1 MASALLKSA
10 AAASTRAGLS
20 GWAFKAKRAF
30 PAVAFFGG
38 FLWDAATLGT
48 RITSLDLFL
57 LLGYLVGAALLLIW
71 LGRRRAGSEADPGTS
86 TQAALRSP
94 LESAGEPPPNPSAP
108 PPASGAARTWKQAL
122 LQEGP
127 DLALQFFFG
136 GLFSA
141 LVIFYFLSSSYLP
154 GLFLVLG
161 LAALLT
167 VNEFL
172 EGHYQ
177 RFTLSWTLF
186 ATCAILFLNFALP
199 HLFRSVHPIWFYV
212 STALGY
218 GLVVLLRRASPR
230 ARGSL
235 KPAAGVALVL
245 TGLYLF
251 NGIPPVPLVK
261 KRLQIVR
268 ALERTPAGYA
278 ARIETPPLWA
288 PWRDTDRKV
297 HQASGEKVFCY
308 TSVFLPPGISTT
320 LYHVWQHRDA
330 KTGKWVTWSRIGFPV
345 RGGRQDGYRG
355 YTFKRN
361 LAAGKW
367 QVRVETEGGR
377 VLGLNRFT
385 VVALVPGREPSFR
398 DLQLR

>member
-1 MASALLKSA
+1 MNASLAKPVVVAASAAGFSA
-10 AAASTRAGLS
+10 WTGR
-20 GWAFKAKRAF
+20 FKRAF
-30 PAVAFFGG
+30 PAIAFFGG
-38 FLWDAATLGT
+38 FLWDAVTLGT

-57 LLGYLVGAALLLIW
+57 LLGYLVGAAGLLIG
-71 LGRRRAGSEADPGTS
+71 LGRQAGAAEAAGAG
-86 TQAALRSP
+86 AAAPARGNVSP
-94 LESAGEPPPNPSAP
+94 LEAPPAAPSAAAP
-108 PPASGAARTWKQAL
+108 GAPRGWIRAL
-122 LQEGP
+122 KEDGP
-127 DLALQFFFG
+127 DIALQFCFG

-154 GLFLVLG
+154 GLLVVLG
-161 LAALLT
+161 LVVLLGA
-167 VNEFL
+167 NEFL
-172 EGHYQ
+172 EGHYR

-199 HLFRSVHPIWFYV
+199 HLFRSVSPFWFYA

-218 GLVVLLRRASPR
+218 GLTLLIKRAAPR

-235 KPAAGVALVL
+235 LPAAGVAVAL
-245 TGLYLF
+245 TLLYLF

-261 KRLQIVR
+261 KQLQICR
-268 ALERTPAGYA
+268 ELEKREGAYV
-278 ARIETPPLWA
+278 ARIEQPPLWA
-288 PWRDTDRKV
+288 PWRNTDRHV
-297 HQASGEKVFCY
+297 HQRPGEKVFCY

-330 KTGKWVTWSRIGFPV
+330 RSGKWVTWSRIGFPV

-361 LAAGKW
+361 LAPGKW
-367 QVRVETEGGR
+367 QVRVETESGR

-385 VVALVPGREPSFR
+385 VETIPADGPLAFK
-398 DLQLR
+398 DLTLR

>member
-1 MASALLKSA
+1 MPGLGA
-10 AAASTRAGLS
+10 RAGLS
-20 GWAFKAKRAF
+20 RLAFKARRAF

-57 LLGYLVGAALLLIW
+57 LLGYLVGAALILIW
-71 LGRRRAGSEADPGTS
+71 LGRRRAPFESAPVTGAANTPVTGPVTGLATGPAN
-86 TQAALRSP
+86 TQATGAS
-94 LESAGEPPPNPSAP
+94 
-108 PPASGAARTWKQAL
+108 ASGPTRTWKQAL
-122 LQEGP
+122 LEEGP
-127 DLALQFFFG
+127 DLALQFCFG

-199 HLFRSVHPIWFYV
+199 HLFRSVHPIWFYL

-218 GLVVLLRRASPR
+218 GLVVLVRRASPR

-235 KPAAGVALVL
+235 KPAAAVAVAL
-245 TGLYLF
+245 TGLYLV
-251 NGIPPVPLVK
+251 NAIPPVPLVK

-268 ALERTPAGYA
+268 ALERTPAGYVA
-278 ARIETPPLWA
+278 KIETPPLWA

-297 HQASGEKVFCY
+297 HQAAGEKVFCY

-361 LAAGKW
+361 LTPGKW
-367 QVRVETEGGR
+367 QVRVETESGR

-385 VVALVPGREPSFR
+385 VVAQAPGRDPSFR
-398 DLQLR
+398 NLKLL